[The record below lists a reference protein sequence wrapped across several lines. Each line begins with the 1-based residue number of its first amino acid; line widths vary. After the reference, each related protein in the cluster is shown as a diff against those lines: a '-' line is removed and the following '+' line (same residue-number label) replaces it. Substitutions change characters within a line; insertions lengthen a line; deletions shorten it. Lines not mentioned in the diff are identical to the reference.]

1 MLGVSLDYYDIAYG
15 SCNAS
20 PSLESAL
27 GYRRIFLSNKD
38 VKIIDAV
45 YRKEAIE
52 GSITLNSSDD
62 KDILAVIKANPSAIV
77 FKDLHIN
84 KKVMER
90 MKESDIALC
99 LPASFI
105 TCSYGLQRSRNIYL
119 MSRLFAHAKSIK
131 LDVSFATLA
140 MNNMHL
146 CSYIQLME
154 LAKLL
159 GSDEEYARKSLS
171 KINNSLVRK

>member
-1 MLGVSLDYYDIAYG
+1 MV
-15 SCNAS
+15 
-20 PSLESAL
+20 
-27 GYRRIFLSNKD
+27 
-38 VKIIDAV
+38 
-45 YRKEAIE
+45 E
-52 GSITLNSSDD
+52 GSITLNASDD

-84 KKVMER
+84 KKAMEK

-99 LPASFI
+99 LPTSSI
-105 TCSYGLQRSRNIYL
+105 TCSYGLQRSRTIYL
-119 MSRLFAHAKSIK
+119 MSKLFAHAKSIK

-146 CSYIQLME
+146 CSYLQLIE

-159 GSDEEYARKSLS
+159 GSDDEYARRSIGE
-171 KINNSLVRK
+171 INGSLVQR

>member
-1 MLGVSLDYYDIAYG
+1 M
-15 SCNAS
+15 
-20 PSLESAL
+20 
-27 GYRRIFLSNKD
+27 
-38 VKIIDAV
+38 
-45 YRKEAIE
+45 
-52 GSITLNSSDD
+52 
-62 KDILAVIKANPSAIV
+62 LAVIKANPSAIV

-99 LPASFI
+99 LPTSFI

-119 MSRLFAHAKSIK
+119 MSGLFAHAKSIK

-146 CSYIQLME
+146 CSYIQLVE

-171 KINNSLVRK
+171 EINKGLVHV